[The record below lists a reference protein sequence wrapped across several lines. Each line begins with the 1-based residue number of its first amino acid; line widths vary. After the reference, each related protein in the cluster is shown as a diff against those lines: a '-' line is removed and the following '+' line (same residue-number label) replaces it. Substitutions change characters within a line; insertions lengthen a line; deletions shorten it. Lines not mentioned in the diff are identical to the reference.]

1 MLPVS
6 FVNDILELRV
16 LFSELMEVMARNHYE
31 QTWDSI
37 PSIASKL
44 KPSTQALFEV
54 IPRDVQYE
62 MCFGGRE
69 RHMNKVDFSTIST
82 DRLLLRFVE
91 IELNR
96 RRQLGIIKEDF
107 FNGTCYPM
115 TYQAR
120 SAIPTNFDCDLAYT
134 LGWSAGIM
142 INLEKAG
149 LLVHATRL
157 EKEVNEWRLRGLPLT
172 CLLRTEYD
180 EESQENRILPAYVHL
195 LKQRTVKRPFTDL
208 PPPKDR
214 VIQTLGPIQF
224 SGGLA
229 ASSRTT
235 WYMLNQPLQD
245 PTDSLRETAY
255 LCGELQ
261 STMAVAKAESTL
273 YAVNSLL
280 QNAVSVLE
288 AFKQLHDSKKKH
300 TQSLADVPVEH
311 LAKVWTTKHHDRP
324 NDESHHSTRHEALH
338 RSSDV
343 VLA

>member
-1 MLPVS
+1 
-6 FVNDILELRV
+6 
-16 LFSELMEVMARNHYE
+16 
-31 QTWDSI
+31 
-37 PSIASKL
+37 
-44 KPSTQALFEV
+44 
-54 IPRDVQYE
+54 
-62 MCFGGRE
+62 
-69 RHMNKVDFSTIST
+69 
-82 DRLLLRFVE
+82 
-91 IELNR
+91 
-96 RRQLGIIKEDF
+96 
-107 FNGTCYPM
+107 M

-300 TQSLADVPVEH
+300 TQSLAEALWELDFEAVNCFCVFPHAFVY
-311 LAKVWTTKHHDRP
+311 LSLSV
-324 NDESHHSTRHEALH
+324 DESDHFERRTKKTWTFDIS
-338 RSSDV
+338 
-343 VLA
+343 

>member
-1 MLPVS
+1 M
-6 FVNDILELRV
+6 
-16 LFSELMEVMARNHYE
+16 
-31 QTWDSI
+31 
-37 PSIASKL
+37 
-44 KPSTQALFEV
+44 
-54 IPRDVQYE
+54 
-62 MCFGGRE
+62 
-69 RHMNKVDFSTIST
+69 
-82 DRLLLRFVE
+82 
-91 IELNR
+91 
-96 RRQLGIIKEDF
+96 
-107 FNGTCYPM
+107 
-115 TYQAR
+115 
-120 SAIPTNFDCDLAYT
+120 
-134 LGWSAGIM
+134 
-142 INLEKAG
+142 
-149 LLVHATRL
+149 
-157 EKEVNEWRLRGLPLT
+157 T